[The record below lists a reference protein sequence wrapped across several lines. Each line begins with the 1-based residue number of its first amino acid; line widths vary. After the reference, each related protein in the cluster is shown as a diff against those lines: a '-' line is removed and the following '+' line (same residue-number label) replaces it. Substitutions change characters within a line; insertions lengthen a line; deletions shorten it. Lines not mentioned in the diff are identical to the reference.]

1 MVNYCVLT
9 GCRSRERN
17 PTLHKFPTD
26 PKIRELW
33 TDFVRKVRPCWL
45 GPTQHSYICSE
56 HFEIRYFSNY
66 SKLAKGLSTRLFL
79 TADAVPTV
87 YPVSVVEEFTPLAVG
102 DEVGM
107 SATSTHTASKVRI
120 FCLNEFMI
128 IIDLGII

>member
-9 GCRSRERN
+9 GRSSRVRN

-33 TDFVRKVRPCWL
+33 IDFVRKVRPCWL

-56 HFEIRYFSNY
+56 HFENRYFSNY
-66 SKLAKGLSTRLFL
+66 SKFAKGLSTRLLL

-87 YPVSVVEEFTPLAVG
+87 YTASVVEEFAPLAVG
-102 DEVGM
+102 KGVGT
-107 SATSTHTASKVRI
+107 SATSTHTTSKVRI
-120 FCLNEFMI
+120 FLNEFMI